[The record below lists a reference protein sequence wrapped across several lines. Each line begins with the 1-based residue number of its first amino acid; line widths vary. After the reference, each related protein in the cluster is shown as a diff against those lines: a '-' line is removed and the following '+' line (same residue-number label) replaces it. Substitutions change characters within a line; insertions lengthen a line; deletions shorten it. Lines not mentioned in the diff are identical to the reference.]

1 MEGSDTNR
9 QANNEGS
16 MNKQLKLVGVLLFS
30 ILFNTS
36 VMAATVGFDPN
47 PKQASVG
54 EVFTV
59 DIVGSE
65 FTIEQPLAGGTFDI
79 GFDSTY
85 VQINSVSIDPHWDFL
100 PQGGE
105 PTDGNVW
112 IGVAF
117 DAFVNDAL
125 AGDFTIATVNL
136 TALSEG
142 LSEIVILD
150 SQLFSPSERL
160 FPDLPPGA
168 VVVPVPAALW
178 LFGSGIIGLIGV
190 ARKHDN

>member
-1 MEGSDTNR
+1 
-9 QANNEGS
+9 

-30 ILFNTS
+30 ILFSTS
-36 VMAATVGFDPN
+36 VIAATVGFDPN